1 MYCVAN
7 CILSFLSSYLWLQ
20 RTVWISKHMELI
32 ERQGIRFSST
42 AWLQDSVKVSSGS
55 LKRFQHLKI
64 DSTLEILGPSLT
76 TLDKARFGNRKM
88 TVMQLVL
95 ERQFISIAFSC
106 FSYVS
111 YFSCNS
117 SETHPLPRCLLN
129 VHLSDVWGCRW
140 LFFIH
145 VNVFTN
151 YGSERYAR
159 LHKHSDSEQGLM
171 RALEAEEIHLSGC
184 IKSNNS
190 DVKHENRHRTK
201 SRSGRRIFRRRTESC
216 SHAVLLKQIPCRSIN
231 SMCLK
236 IHTVRWSQR

>member
-95 ERQFISIAFSC
+95 ERVHFNRFFLLFLRLLLLLQLFGNASSSTLPSECPSQWRLRLQVVILYSREC
-106 FSYVS
+106 F
-111 YFSCNS
+111 
-117 SETHPLPRCLLN
+117 HQL
-129 VHLSDVWGCRW
+129 W
-140 LFFIH
+140 
-145 VNVFTN
+145 
-151 YGSERYAR
+151 
-159 LHKHSDSEQGLM
+159 
-171 RALEAEEIHLSGC
+171 
-184 IKSNNS
+184 
-190 DVKHENRHRTK
+190 
-201 SRSGRRIFRRRTESC
+201 
-216 SHAVLLKQIPCRSIN
+216 
-231 SMCLK
+231 
-236 IHTVRWSQR
+236 